1 MGKRYQIMAI
11 ETMMQ
16 NTPAIH
22 FTKTWWRIIRFWFW
36 GPYALVSLSFFQ
48 LNQPF
53 TIDIHSPFEYVI
65 CWTCMYRIR
74 ITSLKF
80 HHVFDFFEIR
90 QLRKPHIIPLCFH
103 WNYRRKTGFA
113 DNQHRFFKP
122 SSLWKITY
130 CFTGFDGTQDQSL
143 ITFCW
148 RISEQG
154 NQIYLN

>member
-1 MGKRYQIMAI
+1 
-11 ETMMQ
+11 MQ
-16 NTPAIH
+16 NTPAITSRKSGEELSD
-22 FTKTWWRIIRFWFW
+22 FGFEDVMSF
-36 GPYALVSLSFFQ
+36 VSISFFQ

-53 TIDIHSPFEYVI
+53 IIDIHSPFEYVL

-80 HHVFDFFEIR
+80 LHVFDFFEIR
-90 QLRKPHIIPLCFH
+90 QIRKPHIIPLCFH
-103 WNYRRKTGFA
+103 WNYRRKIGFA